1 MNTLFSKIAACRDTL
16 DGYSGAYTMTSALK
30 KLRSSLKRA
39 KMESKDVVVEHMLPL
54 AASVKSKLLSSLD
67 ATVVQAT
74 CGVVASF
81 ARQLGAAFAPFADV
95 LLVPLLDAA
104 CVRRKS
110 ADDDAA
116 ISMASTYCVEALAA
130 TTLLSVETLYAYFK
144 TARATRNH
152 RWKRHLVVKLLGITV
167 ETCTKEEL
175 EPQYSLLKEFVREAL
190 HDNFLLV
197 RVEARQVFRVCMI
210 RGTPERVNDC
220 VSACAA
226 HSCGVDA
233 DGYATTGIGL
243 ALQRKFQSKTP
254 AAVKRDPPKVVGPR
268 PAVNPPNVV
277 DFHMLLVV
285 QLLAVLF
292 TATVAVWQRLPSFGR
307 RMSKVEQPTR
317 DPPVSK
323 GSSSRLGIDQASNDA
338 SALEGAT
345 PLAPMDDVQ
354 VVNFFLDNS
363 SNELNNL
370 SLEGISWES
379 HLLDEHAG

>member
-197 RVEARQVFRVCMI
+197 RVEARQVFSSLYD
-210 RGTPERVNDC
+210 TWPERVNEF
-220 VSACAA
+220 VYLPAPRIRA
-226 HSCGVDA
+226 VLMA

-307 RMSKVEQPTR
+307 RMSKVEQPR
-317 DPPVSK
+317 AIHQCPR

-354 VVNFFLDNS
+354 VVN
-363 SNELNNL
+363 
-370 SLEGISWES
+370 
-379 HLLDEHAG
+379 LLLR

>member
-81 ARQLGAAFAPFADV
+81 ARQLGAAFAPFAD
-95 LLVPLLDAA
+95 
-104 CVRRKS
+104 S

-152 RWKRHLVVKLLGITV
+152 RTEGDGSAIFVVKLLGITV

-197 RVEARQVFRVCMI
+197 RGSSTGLFE
-210 RGTPERVNDC
+210 PERVNEF
-220 VSACAA
+220 VYLPAPRIRA
-226 HSCGVDA
+226 VLMA

-323 GSSSRLGIDQASNDA
+323 GKLVPSWNRPSIQRCKRARRSHPARTHGRRASGESSS
-338 SALEGAT
+338 
-345 PLAPMDDVQ
+345 
-354 VVNFFLDNS
+354 
-363 SNELNNL
+363 
-370 SLEGISWES
+370 
-379 HLLDEHAG
+379 

>member
-39 KMESKDVVVEHMLPL
+39 KMESKERRREHMLPL

-130 TTLLSVETLYAYFK
+130 TTLLSRRFMRISKQRVQPATIVPKEVEWLCL
-144 TARATRNH
+144 RLSPVVLG
-152 RWKRHLVVKLLGITV
+152 WKRHLVVKLLGITV

-197 RVEARQVFRVCMI
+197 RVEARQVFSSLYDTWYVC
-210 RGTPERVNDC
+210 V
-220 VSACAA
+220 
-226 HSCGVDA
+226 GVMM
-233 DGYATTGIGL
+233 Y
-243 ALQRKFQSKTP
+243 
-254 AAVKRDPPKVVGPR
+254 
-268 PAVNPPNVV
+268 
-277 DFHMLLVV
+277 
-285 QLLAVLF
+285 
-292 TATVAVWQRLPSFGR
+292 
-307 RMSKVEQPTR
+307 
-317 DPPVSK
+317 
-323 GSSSRLGIDQASNDA
+323 
-338 SALEGAT
+338 
-345 PLAPMDDVQ
+345 
-354 VVNFFLDNS
+354 
-363 SNELNNL
+363 
-370 SLEGISWES
+370 
-379 HLLDEHAG
+379 

>member
-152 RWKRHLVVKLLGITV
+152 RTEGGWKRHLVVKLLGITV

-197 RVEARQVFRVCMI
+197 RVEARQVFSSLYD
-210 RGTPERVNDC
+210 TWPERVNEF
-220 VSACAA
+220 VYLPAPRIRA
-226 HSCGVDA
+226 VLMA

-243 ALQRKFQSKTP
+243 ALQRKFQSKT
-254 AAVKRDPPKVVGPR
+254 
-268 PAVNPPNVV
+268 
-277 DFHMLLVV
+277 LL
-285 QLLAVLF
+285 L
-292 TATVAVWQRLPSFGR
+292 
-307 RMSKVEQPTR
+307 
-317 DPPVSK
+317 
-323 GSSSRLGIDQASNDA
+323 
-338 SALEGAT
+338 
-345 PLAPMDDVQ
+345 
-354 VVNFFLDNS
+354 
-363 SNELNNL
+363 
-370 SLEGISWES
+370 
-379 HLLDEHAG
+379 

>member
-39 KMESKDVVVEHMLPL
+39 KMESKTWSWSTCYL
-54 AASVKSKLLSSLD
+54 SRVKSKLLSSLD

-152 RWKRHLVVKLLGITV
+152 RTEGGWKRHLVVKLLGIT
-167 ETCTKEEL
+167 
-175 EPQYSLLKEFVREAL
+175 EFVREAL

-197 RVEARQVFRVCMI
+197 RVEARQVFSSLYD
-210 RGTPERVNDC
+210 TWPERVNEF
-220 VSACAA
+220 VYLPAPRIRA
-226 HSCGVDA
+226 VLMA

-254 AAVKRDPPKVVGPR
+254 AAVKRDPPRWSVLALLSIHQRGGLSHAAGCAALGCAVHGDSGGMAAVAQFWTTHVKGRTTHARSTSVQGKLVPSWNR
-268 PAVNPPNVV
+268 PSI
-277 DFHMLLVV
+277 
-285 QLLAVLF
+285 
-292 TATVAVWQRLPSFGR
+292 QRCKRAR
-307 RMSKVEQPTR
+307 RSH
-317 DPPVSK
+317 
-323 GSSSRLGIDQASNDA
+323 
-338 SALEGAT
+338 

-354 VVNFFLDNS
+354 VVN
-363 SNELNNL
+363 
-370 SLEGISWES
+370 
-379 HLLDEHAG
+379 LLLR